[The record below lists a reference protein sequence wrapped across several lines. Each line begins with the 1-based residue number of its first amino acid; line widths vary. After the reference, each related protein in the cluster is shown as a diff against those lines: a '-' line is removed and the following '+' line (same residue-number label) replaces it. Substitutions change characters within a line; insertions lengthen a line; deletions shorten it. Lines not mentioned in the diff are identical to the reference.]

1 MRHFS
6 AAEWAAIPEAYKGR
20 WEPSPWNLDSIAR
33 GKLPAEYLGR
43 RNVIVAGRYGTTLL
57 TEGFH
62 FVVDGEDK
70 KIKGGG
76 HFMLPIKN
84 ILDSLRVDVLA
95 GRLTLREAAVELCR
109 AGWTNFV
116 DEETARRLL
125 RLNEAD
131 RPAL

>member
-62 FVVDGEDK
+62 FGR
-70 KIKGGG
+70 G

-84 ILDSLRVDVLA
+84 ILDSLRGDVLA

-125 RLNEAD
+125 RLNDAD

>member
-6 AAEWAAIPEAYKGR
+6 AAEWAAIPEAYKSR

-62 FVVDGEDK
+62 FVVDGKDK
-70 KIKGGG
+70 K
-76 HFMLPIKN
+76 
-84 ILDSLRVDVLA
+84 
-95 GRLTLREAAVELCR
+95 
-109 AGWTNFV
+109 
-116 DEETARRLL
+116 
-125 RLNEAD
+125 
-131 RPAL
+131 

>member
-43 RNVIVAGRYGTTLL
+43 RNVIVAGQYGTTLL

-70 KIKGGG
+70 KTRGEG

-125 RLNEAD
+125 RLNDAD

>member
-33 GKLPAEYLGR
+33 GKLPAAYLGR

-70 KIKGGG
+70 NKGRG

-109 AGWTNFV
+109 AGWSNFV
-116 DEETARRLL
+116 DEETARRML
-125 RLNEAD
+125 RLNDAD

>member
-62 FVVDGEDK
+62 FVVDSEDK
-70 KIKGGG
+70 KKGGG
-76 HFMLPIKN
+76 V
-84 ILDSLRVDVLA
+84 IL
-95 GRLTLREAAVELCR
+95 CC
-109 AGWTNFV
+109 
-116 DEETARRLL
+116 
-125 RLNEAD
+125 
-131 RPAL
+131 P